1 MVKKVYY
8 NKLIR
13 DKIPE
18 RIIECGGDYKVRKLK
33 DKEFAKELLKKV
45 GEEASGLLAAKTKS
59 DIIKEIADVVDVIE
73 EIIKVK
79 GISNQEIKKQQQE
92 NKKLKGGFKKKLFL
106 YWSSD
111 TGYKTNEVRYSK
123 N

>member
-1 MVKKVYY
+1 MVKKIYY

-18 RIIECGGDYKVRKLK
+18 RIIESGGEYKVKKLK

-45 GEEASGLLAAKTKS
+45 GEETSGLLPAKTKS
-59 DIIKEIADVVDVIE
+59 DIIKELADVIDVIK
-73 EIIKVK
+73 EIMKVK

-92 NKKLKGGFKKKLFL
+92 NKKFKGGFKKRLFL
-106 YWSSD
+106 HWSSD
-111 TGYKTNEVRYSK
+111 TGYKTNEIRHDK

>member
-1 MVKKVYY
+1 MVKKIYY

-18 RIIECGGDYKVRKLK
+18 RIIESGGDYKVRKLRN
-33 DKEFAKELLKKV
+33 KEFTKELFKKA
-45 GEEASGLLAAKTKS
+45 GEEAGGLLAAKTKS
-59 DIIKEIADVVDVIE
+59 DIIKELADVIDVVK
-73 EIIKVK
+73 EIMKVK
-79 GISNQEIKKQQQE
+79 CISSKEIKKQQQE
-92 NKKLKGGFKKKLFL
+92 NKKLKGGFKKRLFL

-111 TGYKTNEVRYSK
+111 TGYKTNETRYSK

>member
-1 MVKKVYY
+1 MVKKIYY

-33 DKEFAKELLKKV
+33 GKEFVIELLKKA
-45 GEEASGLLAAKTKS
+45 GEEASGLLAAKTKK
-59 DIIKEIADVVDVIE
+59 DIIKELADVVDVTE
-73 EIIKVK
+73 EIMKVK
-79 GISNQEIKKQQQE
+79 GISRQEIKKQQQE
-92 NKKLKGGFKKKLFL
+92 NKKLKGGFNERLFL

-111 TGYKTNEVRYSK
+111 TGYKTNEIKYGK

>member
-1 MVKKVYY
+1 MVKKIYY

-18 RIIECGGDYKVRKLK
+18 RIIESGGDYKVRKLK

-45 GEEASGLLAAKTKS
+45 GEEASGLLAAKTKRN
-59 DIIKEIADVVDVIE
+59 IIKELADVIDVTE
-73 EIIKVK
+73 EIMKVK

-92 NKKLKGGFKKKLFL
+92 NKKLKGGYKKRLFL

-111 TGYKTNEVRYSK
+111 TGYRTNEIRYGK

>member
-18 RIIECGGDYKVRKLK
+18 RIIECGGDYKVR
-33 DKEFAKELLKKV
+33 LLKKV